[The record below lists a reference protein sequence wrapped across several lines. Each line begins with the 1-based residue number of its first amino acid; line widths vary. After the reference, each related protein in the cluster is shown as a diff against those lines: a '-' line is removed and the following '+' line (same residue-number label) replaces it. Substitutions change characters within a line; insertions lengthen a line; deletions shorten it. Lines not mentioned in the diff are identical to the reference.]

1 MKKNKIENSDLSY
14 AEIREKLNDLLN
26 LIEQG
31 KIEMEQ
37 LEETLN
43 EADGL
48 IKLCFEKIGKAEKIA
63 KKWLENT
70 EEA

>member
-1 MKKNKIENSDLSY
+1 MKKVKSENTNLSY
-14 AEIREKLNDLLN
+14 SEIRVKLNELLN
-26 LIEQG
+26 QIEQG

-48 IKLCFEKIGKAEKIA
+48 IKLCFEKIGKAEKIS